1 MLLLADHSEE
11 PGNDDNTECRGKI
24 YSGPGSLM
32 TSLESLDQAL
42 PEAKGVSASHS
53 QYPLIKSHW
62 TPIILASVVCPALIS
77 HHQGK
82 LPGIGYSPLLKVL
95 QLEKKPKS
103 YSWTGEQ
110 QFTKRKERRMEC
122 WINSTTATISHY
134 TYKGPSMGQCI

>member
-1 MLLLADHSEE
+1 MIDPPPPPLHLLHERSMLLLADHSEE
-11 PGNDDNTECRGKI
+11 PGNDDNTECRGKL
-24 YSGPGSLM
+24 YSDPGSLM

-62 TPIILASVVCPALIS
+62 TPIILASVVCPTLIS

-95 QLEKKPKS
+95 QLEKNPNHTVGLGS
-103 YSWTGEQ
+103 SSSP
-110 QFTKRKERRMEC
+110 KERGSE
-122 WINSTTATISHY
+122 WNA
-134 TYKGPSMGQCI
+134 G